1 MGTDSTVYVKGEAL
15 YQVFQSIDWE
25 DLCIRLEAY
34 IIYTLKYKYGVEK
47 GKEQLQ
53 SMAHEIISEVMDL
66 IFVSGTR
73 NWCRESCPSF
83 NSFIFGV
90 VKSHINNMFSSSS
103 NKYSVVAIE
112 DVQYDTEKKHF
123 VEPENLDRNKIRNAI
138 FNELKKMNAD
148 DDELMV
154 FECMA
159 DEILKPEKIR
169 QELGISPSHLNNII
183 RRLNR
188 KTQKLRNKKFDI

>member
-1 MGTDSTVYVKGEAL
+1 MDTDSMTYVKGEEL
-15 YQVFQSIDWE
+15 FQVFQSVDWE
-25 DLCIRLEAY
+25 DLSLRLEAF

-47 GKEQLQ
+47 SKEQLQ

-73 NWCRESCPSF
+73 NWCKETCPSF

-90 VKSHINNMFSSSS
+90 VKSHINNSFSSSK
-103 NKYSVVAIE
+103 KYSTIAIE
-112 DVQYDTEKKHF
+112 DVQHETEKKHF
-123 VEPENLDRNKIRNAI
+123 DRPQNFDNNKIRELA
-138 FNELKKMNAD
+138 FDELKKLDAD
-148 DDELMV
+148 DDELLV

-159 DEILKPEKIR
+159 DGIIKPEKIR
-169 QELGISPSHLNNII
+169 EELGITSSDFNNIL

-188 KTQKLRNKKFDI
+188 KILKLRNKNFNI

>member
-1 MGTDSTVYVKGEAL
+1 MGTDSAVYVKGEEL
-15 YQVFQSIDWE
+15 FQVFQSIEWE
-25 DLCIRLEAY
+25 DLYTRLEAY

-47 GKEQLQ
+47 RTEQLE

-73 NWCRESCPSF
+73 NWCKASCPSF

-90 VKSHINNMFSSSS
+90 VKSHINNMFSTTSK
-103 NKYSVVAIE
+103 KYSVIAIE
-112 DVQYDTEKKHF
+112 DVQYDTEMKHF
-123 VEPENLDRNKIRNAI
+123 VEPENLDRHKFRNVV
-138 FNELKKMNAD
+138 FDELKKMEAD

-159 DEILKPEKIR
+159 DGIVKPEKIR

-188 KTQKLRNKKFDI
+188 KTLKLRNNNFDI

>member
-1 MGTDSTVYVKGEAL
+1 MGTDTTTYVKGEKL
-15 YQVFQSIDWE
+15 LQIFQSVDWE
-25 DLCIRLEAY
+25 KLYIRLEAF

-47 GKEQLQ
+47 RKEQLQ

-73 NWCRESCPSF
+73 NWCKATCPSF

-90 VKSHINNMFSSSS
+90 AKSHINNFFSSSK
-103 NKYSVVAIE
+103 KYSTTAIE
-112 DVQYDTEKKHF
+112 DVQHETEKKHF
-123 VEPENLDRNKIRNAI
+123 DKPQSLDDNKLRELA
-138 FNELKKMNAD
+138 FNELKKLDAD
-148 DDELMV
+148 DDELLV

-159 DEILKPEKIR
+159 DGITKPEKIKE
-169 QELGISPSHLNNII
+169 ELGITSSDLNNIL

-188 KTQKLRNKKFDI
+188 KTLKLRNKNFDI